1 MPFRIN
7 LSGQVKEIRLP
18 QYKALW
24 PLFETIVNSI
34 QSIEDS
40 DNKDSGEIIIYA
52 ERLED
57 KSQNITGDE
66 QQSVFSGF
74 TVIDNGMGFNNEN
87 YNSFLEAYSDYK
99 ITKGCKGIGR
109 LLWLKAFENV
119 SIDST
124 YFENNEWKR
133 RKFNFNLKK
142 IIEPENNLIQPV
154 DNKFSTIVKLEKF
167 EIAYRTKVPLGIK
180 ILARKIIEHCLPY
193 LLGPNCP
200 NMILK
205 DSDGDSINLNE
216 YYEKIIKDSLHQDE
230 ITIDDYSF
238 RLYHILMCDGIDKHE
253 LHFCAN
259 NREVKSYDLS
269 KRIPD
274 LQKRIVTDD
283 KSYYYVGY
291 LSGSYLDERVN
302 SNRTEFTFDEK
313 TIIDTIG
320 LEQLEEIVFD
330 KIKTYLSDDLMKIKQ
345 EKEAKI
351 RNYVNTKKPQYR
363 YLLNNCPKI
372 IDEIPSGLNDDKLDI
387 ELYKLTQKWEYS
399 IKEQGKEI
407 EEHIKNGINTTE
419 DYMTIFND
427 YCKEITEISRASLS
441 EYVIRRKVILDLL
454 EKSLS
459 QDENGSYFSES
470 TIHSIIC
477 PMRVSSDEISFD
489 EMNLWIIDD
498 RLAYH
503 DYLASDKKFKSLPTL
518 NSNSDKR
525 MDIAIFDTA
534 FSFTSD
540 EAPLNSISII
550 ELKKP
555 QRNDLN
561 NDDKNPINQV
571 LNYVSE
577 IRKGKVKK
585 ANGME
590 FGSVDHTLFYCYV
603 LADMTDTLISDA
615 ENAGLIKT
623 PDGLG
628 FYGYNNAKRAY
639 VEVISYTKLLKDAK
653 QRNNILFEKLFSP
666 KFNQV
671 LSKDSIIKKQS

>member
-205 DSDGDSINLNE
+205 DSDGDSINSNE
-216 YYEKIIKDSLHQDE
+216 YYEKIIKDSLH
-230 ITIDDYSF
+230 
-238 RLYHILMCDGIDKHE
+238 R
-253 LHFCAN
+253 
-259 NREVKSYDLS
+259 
-269 KRIPD
+269 
-274 LQKRIVTDD
+274 
-283 KSYYYVGY
+283 
-291 LSGSYLDERVN
+291 
-302 SNRTEFTFDEK
+302 
-313 TIIDTIG
+313 
-320 LEQLEEIVFD
+320 
-330 KIKTYLSDDLMKIKQ
+330 
-345 EKEAKI
+345 
-351 RNYVNTKKPQYR
+351 
-363 YLLNNCPKI
+363 
-372 IDEIPSGLNDDKLDI
+372 
-387 ELYKLTQKWEYS
+387 
-399 IKEQGKEI
+399 
-407 EEHIKNGINTTE
+407 
-419 DYMTIFND
+419 
-427 YCKEITEISRASLS
+427 
-441 EYVIRRKVILDLL
+441 
-454 EKSLS
+454 
-459 QDENGSYFSES
+459 
-470 TIHSIIC
+470 
-477 PMRVSSDEISFD
+477 
-489 EMNLWIIDD
+489 
-498 RLAYH
+498 
-503 DYLASDKKFKSLPTL
+503 
-518 NSNSDKR
+518 
-525 MDIAIFDTA
+525 
-534 FSFTSD
+534 
-540 EAPLNSISII
+540 
-550 ELKKP
+550 
-555 QRNDLN
+555 
-561 NDDKNPINQV
+561 
-571 LNYVSE
+571 
-577 IRKGKVKK
+577 
-585 ANGME
+585 
-590 FGSVDHTLFYCYV
+590 
-603 LADMTDTLISDA
+603 
-615 ENAGLIKT
+615 
-623 PDGLG
+623 
-628 FYGYNNAKRAY
+628 
-639 VEVISYTKLLKDAK
+639 
-653 QRNNILFEKLFSP
+653 
-666 KFNQV
+666 
-671 LSKDSIIKKQS
+671 

>member
-7 LSGQVKEIRLP
+7 ISGQVKEIRLP

-57 KSQNITGDE
+57 KSQKITGDE

-133 RKFNFNLKK
+133 RKFNFNLNN
-142 IIEPENNLIQPV
+142 IIDPENNLTIPV
-154 DNKFSTIVKLEKF
+154 ENKPSTIVKLERF
-167 EIAYRTKVPLGIK
+167 EMSYRAKAPIGLR
-180 ILARKIIEHCLPY
+180 ILARRIIEHCLPY
-193 LLGPNCP
+193 LLSPKCP

-216 YYEKIIKDSLHQDE
+216 YYENTINDSLHQDE
-230 ITIDDYSF
+230 IIIDDYSF
-238 RLYHILMCDGIDKHE
+238 RLYHILMHDGIDKHE

-274 LQKRIVTDD
+274 LQKKIVSDD

-291 LSGSYLDERVN
+291 LTGSYLDERVN
-302 SNRTEFTFDEK
+302 SNRTEFAFDEK
-313 TIIDTIG
+313 TMIDSFG
-320 LEQLEEIVFD
+320 MEQLEEIVF
-330 KIKTYLSDDLMKIKQ
+330 KRIKTYLADDLLKIKE
-345 EKEAKI
+345 EKELKI
-351 RNYVNTKKPQYR
+351 KEFVNTKKPQYR
-363 YLLNNCPKI
+363 YLLNNCPEI
-372 IDEIPSGLNDDKLDI
+372 INDIPSGLNDDKLDI
-387 ELYKLTQKWEYS
+387 ELYKLTQKWEYM
-399 IKEQGKEI
+399 IKKQGKEI
-407 EEHIKNGINTTE
+407 EEHIKNGINTTT
-419 DYMTIFND
+419 DYMTMFNS
-427 YCKEITEISRASLS
+427 YCKGITEISRASLS

-503 DYLASDKKFKSLPTL
+503 DYLASDKKIKSLPTL
-518 NSNSDKR
+518 ESDSDKR

-540 EAPLNSISII
+540 ETPINSITII

-561 NDDKNPINQV
+561 ADDKNPINQV

-577 IRKGKVKK
+577 IRKGKVKR
-585 ANGME
+585 ANGMD
-590 FGSVDHTLFYCYV
+590 FGPVNHTSFYCYV
-603 LADMTDTLISDA
+603 IADMTDTLISDA

-628 FYGYNNAKRAY
+628 YYGYNNAKNAY
-639 VEVISYTKLLKDAK
+639 IEVISYTKLLKDAK
-653 QRNNILFEKLFSP
+653 QRNSILFEKLFSP
-666 KFNQV
+666 NNNQV
-671 LSKDSIIKKQS
+671 LKRS